1 VNAPLYIAK
10 RYLFSKSSQNAI
22 NIITFITG
30 LVVVIGAFSLFVV
43 LAGFAGLKDFS
54 VSFTNSFDPDLKAFP
69 TEGKLIQF
77 GPETEKKLKYIG
89 GIASYSKIVEERAF
103 FTYKEKSHVAYIRGV
118 DANYGAV
125 HQIDS
130 MLTYGSWFAESTAQV
145 VVGYGTAN
153 VLSLPLFDYDNPL
166 KILVP
171 RPGKGVVNSPK
182 DAFIEQDVF
191 PTGLYNINEELDK
204 KYVFCDLSVAQSLL
218 NLKPYQVTNI
228 AFKLKPNAGEQ
239 QVVKE
244 LEDAFGHKITIKN
257 RMQLNDALYKMLN
270 TENLATYLIF
280 TLIIIVA
287 IFNVAGAT
295 IMMILDKKANLKT
308 LYSMGATVR
317 EIRRIFFLHGTLLSV
332 FGALLGIAL
341 ATLLVFLQQQFS
353 WVMITAS
360 LPYPVQ
366 FELQNFGIVFLTITV
381 LGMIAAKIASRRI
394 SDKLL
399 GL

>member
-1 VNAPLYIAK
+1 MNAPLYIAK

-69 TEGKLIQF
+69 IEGKLIQF

-171 RPGKGVVNSPK
+171 RPGKGVINSPK

-228 AFKLKPNAGEQ
+228 AFKLKPDADEQ

-244 LEDAFGHKITIKN
+244 LEDAFGHKITLKN

-366 FELQNFGIVFLTITV
+366 FEPQNFGIVFLTITV
-381 LGMIAAKIASRRI
+381 LGMVAAKIASRRI

>member
-1 VNAPLYIAK
+1 MNAPLYIAK

-69 TEGKLIQF
+69 TEGKIIQF
-77 GPETEKKLKYIG
+77 DPGIEKKLKYIG
-89 GIASYSKIVEERAF
+89 GISSYSKIVEERAF

-118 DANYGAV
+118 DTNYGAV

-228 AFKLKPNAGEQ
+228 AFKLKPNADEQ
-239 QVVKE
+239 QVVRE
-244 LEDAFGHKITIKN
+244 LSVAFGNKITLKN

-353 WVMITAS
+353 LVMITAS

-366 FELQNFGIVFLTITV
+366 FEPQNFAIVFLTITV

-394 SDKLL
+394 SDRLL
-399 GL
+399 VL

>member
-69 TEGKLIQF
+69 AEGKIISF
-77 GPETEKKLKYIG
+77 DSETEKKLKYIN

-118 DANYGAV
+118 DAKYGAV

-130 MLTYGSWFAESTAQV
+130 MLTYGSWFAENTAQV

-171 RPGKGVVNSPK
+171 RPGKGVINSPK

-191 PTGLYNINEELDK
+191 PTGLYNINEDIDK

-218 NLKPYQVTNI
+218 NLKPFQVTNI
-228 AFKLKPNAGEQ
+228 AFKLKPDVDEQ
-239 QVVKE
+239 KLVKE
-244 LEDAFGHKITIKN
+244 LKAAFNQKIVVKN

-332 FGALLGIAL
+332 FGALLGIVL
-341 ATLLVFLQQQFS
+341 ATVLVFLQQQFS
-353 WVMITAS
+353 LLMITAS
-360 LPYPVQ
+360 LPYPVR
-366 FELQNFGIVFLTITV
+366 FEPQNFGIVFLTIVV
-381 LGMIAAKIASRRI
+381 LGMIAAKIASHRI
-394 SDKLL
+394 SDRLL
-399 GL
+399 VL